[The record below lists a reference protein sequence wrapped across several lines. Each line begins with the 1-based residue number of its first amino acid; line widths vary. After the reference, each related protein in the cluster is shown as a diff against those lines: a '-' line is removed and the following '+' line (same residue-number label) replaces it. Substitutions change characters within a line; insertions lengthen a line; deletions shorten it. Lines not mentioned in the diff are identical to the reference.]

1 MNKILSVQ
9 ATYPSK
15 TTGNPLLDA
24 LPPQLSLSELYN
36 HLANVPKLKSNY
48 TSLSSQA
55 RFKMA
60 EDIKKIYVPLEFAA
74 YIYNSFYSGIRSTYQ
89 GKTIKSVIQRLN
101 QTGKLIANKTPD
113 KLDDSIT
120 QAECFSIIGE
130 SGMGKTATVTK
141 ILDLFPQVIYH
152 TEYDGKPFQHEQIV
166 YIKIESPA
174 NNSLRGVC
182 LQVLAAIDEVL
193 GTDYCGE
200 ERRKST
206 NVDMQITKISQLCTK
221 FSIGCIVIDEIQ
233 NVLTASDKMIR
244 VTGNKMVNFL
254 VELANKTGVCL
265 VFVGTPQ
272 IAPLFDSE
280 PHLARRTRGP
290 RIPELKPG
298 DSFNAVLKYMW
309 DTAPVLLPMPIS
321 DKIQDTVY
329 RISGGVIAKMQS
341 LILLSAQHAVYFGE
355 ETITSELLIKVAKQ
369 YNIVPGKS
377 MFQAPAPEL
386 LKIPAPSKKRVPVN
400 RKGKGRPKAQ
410 RDDNDILLVFSE
422 CQKHGW
428 SVTKALIQRG
438 LAERG
443 VDNND

>member
-1 MNKILSVQ
+1 MNEIDSMQAIYSSKI
-9 ATYPSK
+9 
-15 TTGNPLLDA
+15 TGNPLLDA
-24 LPPQLSLSELYN
+24 LPTQLSLSELYN
-36 HLANVPKLKSNY
+36 RLTCIPKLKPNY
-48 TSLSSQA
+48 IQHLSQT
-55 RFKMA
+55 RLQMA
-60 EDIKKIYVPLEFAA
+60 ENIKKTYIPLEFAA
-74 YIYNSFYSGIRSTYQ
+74 YVYNSLYSGIRSTYQ
-89 GKTIKSVIQRLN
+89 GKTIKSIVQQLN
-101 QTGKLIANKTPD
+101 QTGKLIANRTPD
-113 KLDDSIT
+113 KLNDSIT
-120 QAECFSIIGE
+120 QAECFSVIGE
-130 SGMGKTATVTK
+130 PGMGKTATVSK

-152 TEYDGKPFQHEQIV
+152 TEYDGRTFQHEQIV

-182 LQVLAAIDEVL
+182 LQVLAAIDEIL

-200 ERRKST
+200 ERHKST

-272 IAPLFDSE
+272 IVPLFDSE

-290 RIPELKPG
+290 RIPKLEPG
-298 DSFNAVLKYMW
+298 DSFNAILKYMW
-309 DTAPVLLPMPIS
+309 DAAPVLMPIPIS

-329 RISGGVIAKMQS
+329 RLTGGIIAKMQS
-341 LILLSAQHAVYFGE
+341 LILLSAQHAIYFGE
-355 ETITSELLIKVAKQ
+355 ETITNDLLVKVAKQ

-377 MFQAPAPEL
+377 MFQAPAPAIL
-386 LKIPAPSKKRVPVN
+386 NVPTHPKQSTNGKR
-400 RKGKGRPKAQ
+400 KGRPKAQ
-410 RDDNDILLVFSE
+410 RDENDILVIFSE
-422 CQKHGW
+422 CEKRGW
-428 SVTKALIQRG
+428 SVVKALIQRG

-443 VDNND
+443 INNA

>member
-1 MNKILSVQ
+1 MNKILSIH
-9 ATYPSK
+9 ATYPAK

-24 LPPQLSLSELYN
+24 LPTQLSLSELHN
-36 HLANVPKLKSNY
+36 HLTYIPKLQPNY
-48 TSLSSQA
+48 TKLPSQA

-60 EDIKKIYVPLEFAA
+60 EDIKKLYVPLEFAA
-74 YIYNSFYSGIRSTYQ
+74 YIYNSLYSGIRSTYQ
-89 GKTIKSVIQRLN
+89 GKTIKSVVQRLN
-101 QTGKLIANKTPD
+101 QTGKLIANKMPD
-113 KLDDSIT
+113 KLEDSIT

-141 ILDLFPQVIYH
+141 VLDLFPQVIYH
-152 TEYDGKPFQHEQIV
+152 TEYEGKPFQHEQIV

-182 LQVLAAIDEVL
+182 LQVLAAIDEIL

-272 IAPLFDSE
+272 IVPLFDSE

-290 RIPELKPG
+290 RIPKLEPG
-298 DSFNAVLKYMW
+298 DTFNAILSYMW
-309 DTAPVLLPMPIS
+309 DAAPVLLPIPIS
-321 DKIQDTVY
+321 SKIQDTVY
-329 RISGGVIAKMQS
+329 RLSGGVIAKMQS
-341 LILLSAQHAVYFGE
+341 LILLSAQHAIYFGE
-355 ETITSELLIKVAKQ
+355 ESITNDLLVKVAKQ
-369 YNIVPGKS
+369 YNIAPGKS
-377 MFQAPAPEL
+377 MFQAPSPEL
-386 LKIPAPSKKRVPVN
+386 LKLPSTSIKAAPKNGKC
-400 RKGKGRPKAQ
+400 KGRPKAQ
-410 RDDNDILLVFSE
+410 RDDNDILIIFSE

-428 SVTKALIQRG
+428 SVTKAMIQRG

-443 VDNND
+443 GNND